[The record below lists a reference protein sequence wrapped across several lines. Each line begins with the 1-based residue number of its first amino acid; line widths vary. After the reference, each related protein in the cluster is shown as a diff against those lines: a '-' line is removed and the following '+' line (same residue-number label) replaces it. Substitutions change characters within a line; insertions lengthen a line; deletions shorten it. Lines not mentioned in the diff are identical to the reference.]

1 MKYLR
6 TKRKMNSSEFKIFV
20 DFDGTITKSDIGE
33 ELFIEF
39 GNKDFAKA
47 LIEDWN
53 QGKVESCKGWSSLC
67 ENVEVIDIEKLKAF
81 LYSAKIDEAF
91 HRFVDYSKENGFD
104 VKIISDGFDYYI
116 RTILE
121 KENLGHLTYSSNVL
135 EINDDNRLVPS
146 FPYSVEDCK
155 CCANCKR
162 NFVIDN
168 SSDEDFTVYI
178 GDGHSDKCPV
188 QYCDFIFAKNSLLK
202 FCEVNRIT
210 YFPYSN
216 FDDVIKKLEELRSK
230 KRLKKRHQAE
240 LKRREIYSQG

>member
-1 MKYLR
+1 
-6 TKRKMNSSEFKIFV
+6 MNDGRVFKIFV
-20 DFDGTITKSDIGE
+20 DFDGTITKKDIGE

-39 GNKDFAKA
+39 GDKEFAKN

-53 QGKVESCKGWSSLC
+53 QGKVESCTGWRSLC
-67 ENVEVIDIEKLKAF
+67 NTVN
-81 LYSAKIDEAF
+81 SIDEVDLKKFLNSCAIEESF
-91 HRFVDYSKENGFD
+91 HSFIGFCTTHNFD

-116 RTILE
+116 KQILT
-121 KENLGHLTYSSNVL
+121 KENLGHLTFSGNVL
-135 EINDDNRLVPS
+135 EISDENKLVPS
-146 FPYSVEDCK
+146 FPNSVEDCK

-162 NFVIDN
+162 NYVIDN
-168 SSDEDFTVYI
+168 SSDEDYTIYI
-178 GDGHSDKCPV
+178 GDGQSDRCPV
-188 QYCDFIFAKNSLLK
+188 QYCDFVFAKNSLLK

-216 FDDVIKKLEELRSK
+216 FDDIIKKLDELRQK